1 MRRRE
6 EEQQRDLEDT
16 IGLID
21 FITRKNL
28 NDRGLDVNPTTKQIN
43 AINSLA
49 QTLVNR
55 DTLRQLSRRKSM
67 GDVQGSS
74 AHMETDSAAEFDVL
88 SRKRVIITEGAVN
101 KREPGQNDV
110 HHLITHQYASD
121 GILWKIQR
129 RHLIL
134 FNDATRGYYHDYPF
148 VALVSL
154 V

>member
-1 MRRRE
+1 MDPMDIEEDMRRRE

-28 NDRGLDVNPTTKQIN
+28 HDRGRDVNPTTKQTN
-43 AINSLA
+43 AVNSLA

-55 DTLRQLSRRKSM
+55 DTLRPLSRRKSM
-67 GDVQGSS
+67 GDLQGSS
-74 AHMETDSAAEFDVL
+74 AHLETDSAAEFDVL

-101 KREPGQNDV
+101 KREP
-110 HHLITHQYASD
+110 D

-134 FNDATRGYYHDYPF
+134 FNDALLFTNKRE
-148 VALVSL
+148 SK
-154 V
+154 